1 MIRYTAA
8 TLLALLILTAL
19 GCQNHRRHL
28 PIIIDDTRIVGDVN
42 SDGVV
47 DEADLD
53 LLRELLD
60 DEPDISDPFPPPPE
74 YPGCDVSGDGF
85 FTYEDEAQLVEI
97 LILIRA
103 EIDAGP
109 IFEDDDDDDDDDD
122 HPY

>member
-19 GCQNHRRHL
+19 GCNHQRRHF
-28 PIIIDDTRIVGDVN
+28 PVIIDDTRIVGDVN

-60 DEPDISDPFPPPPE
+60 VPDISDPFPPPSE

-85 FTYEDEAQLVEI
+85 FTYDDEAALFEI

-103 EIDAGP
+103 ELEAGE
-109 IFEDDDDDDDDDD
+109 IFEDDDDDDDD

>member
-1 MIRYTAA
+1 MVRTTATMLA
-8 TLLALLILTAL
+8 TLIILTAL
-19 GCQNHRRHL
+19 GCHNHRRHL
-28 PIIIDDTRIVGDVN
+28 PVVIDDTRIVGDVN

-85 FTYEDEAQLVEI
+85 FTYDDEAYLIEI

-103 EIDAGP
+103 ELEAGE
-109 IFEDDDDDDDDDD
+109 IFEDDDDDDYG
-122 HPY
+122 HGY